1 MPDPLLLDIPH
12 SFLTPRLHLR
22 TFRAGDGPRL
32 YEAVAESQAELRRF
46 LGHLPWVAEE
56 LTQDSAELRC
66 RRCEA
71 YFFSRADLP
80 YLAFE
85 TATGRLVGSFGLHR
99 TDWQVPKT
107 EVGYWLRT
115 SATGQGYASEGVN
128 ALVDWAFAGLT
139 AQRVELVT
147 DEANTASRRVAE
159 RCGFALEGVLRH
171 AQRAPDG
178 SLRNTCVYA
187 RLPGDTAP
195 QGMAS

>member
-12 SFLTPRLHLR
+12 SFFTPRLHLR
-22 TFRAGDGPRL
+22 TFRAGDGPGL
-32 YEAVAESQAELRRF
+32 YEAVAESQAELRQF
-46 LGHLPWVAEE
+46 LGHLPWVAEA

-128 ALVDWAFAGLT
+128 ALVDWAFAHLT

-171 AQRAPDG
+171 AQRASDG

-187 RLPGDTAP
+187 RLPSAH
-195 QGMAS
+195 ASPAN

>member
-12 SFLTPRLHLR
+12 SLLTPRLHLR

-32 YEAVAESQAELRRF
+32 YEAVAESQAELRRC

-85 TATGRLVGSFGLHR
+85 TATG
-99 TDWQVPKT
+99 
-107 EVGYWLRT
+107 
-115 SATGQGYASEGVN
+115 QGYASEGVN

-139 AQRVELVT
+139 AQRVELIT

-187 RLPGDTAP
+187 RLPGDQAP
-195 QGMAS
+195 QGKAS

>member
-22 TFRAGDGPRL
+22 SFRAGDGPRL

-71 YFFSRADLP
+71 WFFSRADLP

-115 SATGQGYASEGVN
+115 SATGQGLASEGVN
-128 ALVDWAFAGLT
+128 ALVDGAFRHLQ

-159 RCGFALEGVLRH
+159 RCGFTLEGVLRH

-178 SLRNTCVYA
+178 SLRNTCVYS
-187 RLPGDTAP
+187 RLPADATA
-195 QGMAS
+195 AD